1 MELDARFLVL
11 GVTALESTVTS
22 KNVFGRHFSGMTHNP
37 VFIFN
42 LEKQ

>member
-22 KNVFGRHFSGMTHNP
+22 KKRFLEDIFSGMTHNP
-37 VFIFN
+37 VFY
-42 LEKQ
+42 L

>member
-11 GVTALESTVTS
+11 GVTALESTVT
-22 KNVFGRHFSGMTHNP
+22 MTHNP
-37 VFIFN
+37 DFIFN